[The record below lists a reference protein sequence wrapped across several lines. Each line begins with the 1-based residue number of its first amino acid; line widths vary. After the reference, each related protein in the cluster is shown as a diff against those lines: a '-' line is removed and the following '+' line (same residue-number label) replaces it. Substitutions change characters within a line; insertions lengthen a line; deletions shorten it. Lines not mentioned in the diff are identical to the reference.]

1 MIFSSFFFSFSFLR
15 YNEKLHDLLPAAT
28 DVEHEIHT
36 PVLRLVEHPDSGVTV
51 RGLSQHVVTSFEEV
65 QRLLEDGSRI
75 RTMAATA
82 KNATSSRSH
91 VICQLFL
98 TRKCRN
104 TDNGDVEVRR
114 SKINVIDLA
123 GSECAN
129 VHTDE
134 YARSKANV

>member
-1 MIFSSFFFSFSFLR
+1 MMDLRLKSFSI
-15 YNEKLHDLLPAAT
+15 
-28 DVEHEIHT
+28 VSI
-36 PVLRLVEHPDSGVTV
+36 
-51 RGLSQHVVTSFEEV
+51 
-65 QRLLEDGSRI
+65 
-75 RTMAATA
+75 
-82 KNATSSRSH
+82 
-91 VICQLFL
+91 ICQLFL